1 MLIHEI
7 STSLG
12 ANLRK
17 VLNSSDHSAEKMQF
31 EDFKLLSHPLHKFT
45 RCPLPSCKRF
55 LLLSP
60 RKKKQQ
66 MLSYFLRLSPEV
78 TSWLYDKAKWS
89 SLTKRNKG
97 GRSAVGTASSE
108 DADDAENEA
117 VPPPR
122 KVL

>member
-1 MLIHEI
+1 MEI
-7 STSLG
+7 QVFLFPT
-12 ANLRK
+12 R
-17 VLNSSDHSAEKMQF
+17 HSGVVR
-31 EDFKLLSHPLHKFT
+31 LLCT
-45 RCPLPSCKRF
+45 VRF

-97 GRSAVGTASSE
+97 GRSAVGTALSE